1 MSPELNQMNE
11 QNQRRDIFDELRR
24 DRTRQR
30 LADLIGLDMSER
42 IALPVDDQSELD
54 SLQVKIRFVNRKPAS
69 AKRQATE
76 RKT

>member
-1 MSPELNQMNE
+1 MNE